1 MKIFIT
7 GGSGFVGSNL
17 TRDLTDRGHQV
28 SILTRQ
34 AKSKA
39 NLPSG
44 ATYVIGDPNAP
55 GPWQQEIS
63 GHNLI
68 INLAGASIFTRWTTE
83 NKQKIRDSRINT
95 THHLVDALEMAAS
108 ENRPKTLLSTS
119 AVGYYGDHGDELLT
133 EETAAGNDFLARVAQ
148 TWEAEAERATNLG
161 LRVVCCRF
169 GIVLGKKGGALSKM
183 LPLFRFGLG
192 SPLGHGRQFF
202 PWIHEKDLARIFTFL
217 VENPEIKGPV
227 NCVSPNQVTNAE
239 LSQAL
244 ASQLGKKVF
253 PINVPAFALKTIMGE
268 MASILLSGQRV
279 APTQLDNAGFQFAFT
294 ELSSAL
300 KDILG

>member
-17 TRDLTDRGHQV
+17 TRDLTGRGHQV

-34 AKSKA
+34 AKSDK

-44 ATYVIGDPNAP
+44 AAYVIGDPNAP
-55 GPWQQEIS
+55 GPWQKDIA
-63 GHNLI
+63 GHDLI
-68 INLAGASIFTRWTTE
+68 INLAGASIFTRWTAE

-95 THHLVDALEMAAS
+95 THHLVDALELV
-108 ENRPKTLLSTS
+108 EPKNRPKSLLSTS
-119 AVGYYGDHGDELLT
+119 AVGYYGAHGDELLS
-133 EETAAGNDFLARVAQ
+133 EESIAGDDFLARVAQ
-148 TWEAEAERATNLG
+148 AWEAEAERAGNLG

-183 LPLFRFGLG
+183 LPLFKFGLG
-192 SPLGHGRQFF
+192 SPLGSGRQWF
-202 PWIHEKDLARIFTFL
+202 PWIHEKDLAGIFTFL

-227 NCVSPNQVTNAE
+227 NCVSPHQVTNTE

-244 ASQLGKKVF
+244 ALQLGKKMF
-253 PINVPAFALKTIMGE
+253 PLNVPGFALKAIMGE

-279 APTQLDNAGFQFAFT
+279 APTKLYEADFQFAFT

-300 KDILG
+300 KDIIG